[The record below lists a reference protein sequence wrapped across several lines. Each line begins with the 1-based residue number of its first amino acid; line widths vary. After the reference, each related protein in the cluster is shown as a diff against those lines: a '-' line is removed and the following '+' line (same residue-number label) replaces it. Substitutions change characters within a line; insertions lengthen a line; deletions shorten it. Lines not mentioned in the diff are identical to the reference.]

1 MGTFSAIRNVAKC
14 AARMGQCFSSRFTSL
29 PLPRAL
35 VCSLPDVTRHSYCF
49 TDGVGAVSPEAG
61 RALADAIAPYLD
73 RPVAGGGGVGTRRE
87 GGAWLRAPSAFQMR
101 YAGAKGVVAVW
112 PRRVMQRVEREAQV
126 HGEGGSATAAAGV
139 EVAGGAQQQQQAV
152 GLMFQEGQCAGAWCE
167 QAGRGAARGD
177 GGVVG
182 QGVAHMWVRPS
193 MDKFE
198 SQHADVEVINWTR
211 PQPCFLNRQIVTLLS
226 TLGVPDQ
233 VFLDMQD
240 TMVQRLDAAVSSR
253 ASALR
258 LLEESGADH
267 LYGAAMAM
275 LRAGFH
281 PAHEPHLKRMIR
293 AYGQCFIQVCDATA
307 PTPTST
313 YRLNSTGR
321 GMGAPRVVSG
331 PVVFGKN
338 PCLHPGDLRLLTA
351 VDAPC
356 LHHLIDCLV
365 LPKHGPRPH
374 ANEASGSD
382 MDGDV
387 YFVAWDQRLLPPGGR
402 SSEPMDYQPAKK
414 DGRAAV
420 TMTEVHLF
428 FVDHM
433 LNDSVGIICN
443 AHVVHADRSPMGAF
457 DPACI
462 TLARE
467 AA

>member
-1 MGTFSAIRNVAKC
+1 MGTASSSSSSQAPCARPATLSFPVLYLLTALVQWGTIPPTAVSPSLYGALAREPVRAAVAVLLDDEHPQRQGGPEEHTERQGAEEEAEEESGQSESSVWPWPLPENYVLVFRVLISPLATHCYLPSAELANRVISHYRPLAHRFLRVTFTDEAARQLSSFALLREKSAWFIAEEPSIGFTVASVQAWMGTFSAIRNVAKC

-73 RPVAGGGGVGTRRE
+73 RP
-87 GGAWLRAPSAFQMR
+87 
-101 YAGAKGVVAVW
+101 
-112 PRRVMQRVEREAQV
+112 
-126 HGEGGSATAAAGV
+126 
-139 EVAGGAQQQQQAV
+139 
-152 GLMFQEGQCAGAWCE
+152 CAGAWCE

-275 LRAGFH
+275 LRAGIH

-293 AYGQCFIQVCDATA
+293 AVRLRGATWMA
-307 PTPTST
+307 TCTSLHGT
-313 YRLNSTGR
+313 SGCCRLEG
-321 GMGAPRVVSG
+321 GAVS
-331 PVVFGKN
+331 PWTTS
-338 PCLHPGDLRLLTA
+338 RQRRTA
-351 VDAPC
+351 V
-356 LHHLIDCLV
+356 
-365 LPKHGPRPH
+365 LP
-374 ANEASGSD
+374 
-382 MDGDV
+382 
-387 YFVAWDQRLLPPGGR
+387 
-402 SSEPMDYQPAKK
+402 
-414 DGRAAV
+414 
-420 TMTEVHLF
+420 
-428 FVDHM
+428 
-433 LNDSVGIICN
+433 
-443 AHVVHADRSPMGAF
+443 SP
-457 DPACI
+457 
-462 TLARE
+462 
-467 AA
+467 